1 MAKTTT
7 VDLGNASVVADSKW
21 KNGSSVSVSGAFD
34 GTVNNGETID
44 SAKPIVVDKVGTFT
58 ATDTEKTATFV
69 ANSAFS
75 GELSVKPGAEASL
88 SSLDFSAATGGIQYT
103 VADKQ
108 TVQLGKGA
116 DTVSMA
122 AAGSSVTGYNYS
134 DGDVISVG
142 GFDKA
147 SVDTTG
153 NIAVDGKL
161 NVGTNAGDVYKARF
175 AKSDATRAYWT
186 TAANSRA
193 TAIDASNE
201 KNLNEIIIDA
211 THATDAAISLGET
224 TATVSVAGANAI
236 NAGKGN
242 ATLYAAADTDNWTL
256 SLGRTDGQVS
266 LGTNAGPTADRTIV
280 FEGGQFKQLS
290 TNSTSNAAGDQF
302 IYGKASVAGIGT
314 AGSVKAKFGTDTG
327 VMAYGSTM
335 TASSDTK
342 YYFGLDQKSSLSTG
356 NVETLAINLGDSNTY
371 HDVHYLT
378 VASENAKGS
387 IQLSNKGDKVDS
399 HTKKSLEITLGTDS
413 DVVSLQA
420 GASDTIK
427 TSAVTGLDSITG
439 FQTGFGTDADV
450 LEITDLSSMSDIEA
464 VSNKTLYFDEKHAYG
479 INFTD
484 ATDDQLLIKFAGA
497 TEATKVATTLTNQ
510 NVVTAAADADFVIGS
525 TDVDTTYKVTGGK
538 DTDVAF
544 FALDDTKK
552 YTNIANLD
560 VTDYAGQAIVVGTT
574 DSNTITL
581 GKAAAAV
588 WGGGSESDAFGLADD
603 HAASHIWFSQTDG
616 EDTVKKF
623 NAKSDDVLFW
633 KSATLADI
641 ASNYSFARTNNNIV
655 ITSKSD
661 KHDKLT
667 LTGLNDTQITVRTQD
682 LEKATTT
689 KVTFA
694 DDANGFDTDSL
705 IYVGVSND
713 KELAASDNL
722 QDAKKT
728 YGVDLRGDKGIFDSK
743 IYNVNSF
750 TAENSNSQYLLIGS
764 GESTLR
770 GGATA
775 NAFWGGDSDSQTF
788 IGTADAT
795 DYFWIGNGDGH
806 DTATSVGF
814 EDVVYLW
821 STNSVDDVKITV
833 NGNDV
838 DVVYAN
844 ENDLTLSDGYAA
856 VKAGLT
862 FETQDG
868 TQYTYDLKSQSLKA
882 KSTTAKA

>member
-7 VDLGNASVVADSKW
+7 VNLSNASVASSVWTS
-21 KNGSSVSVSGAFD
+21 GSSIPATGDFAAPGVSVAA
-34 GTVNNGETID
+34 VNSIAVG
-44 SAKPIVVDKVGTFT
+44 KVGTFK
-58 ATDTEKTATFV
+58 ATTTDSVATFD
-69 ANSAFS
+69 ADSAFS
-75 GELSVKPGAEASL
+75 GMLSVQAGTTTL
-88 SSLDFSAATGGIQYT
+88 SSLDFSATTDGIQYSA
-103 VADKQ
+103 VANQ

-122 AAGSSVTGYNYS
+122 DGTSTVTGYNYN
-134 DGDVISVG
+134 DGDVISVA
-142 GFDKA
+142 GFTNA
-147 SVDTTG
+147 SVDATG
-153 NIAVDGKL
+153 NITPSLGAL

-175 AKSDATRAYWT
+175 AADGVTEAYWT
-186 TAANSRA
+186 TAAHSRA
-193 TAIDASNE
+193 TAIDASSE
-201 KNLNEIIIDA
+201 KNLNTIIIDA
-211 THATDAAISLGET
+211 TNATDAAISLGET
-224 TATVSVAGANAI
+224 NATVSVAGANTI

-242 ATLYAAADTDNWTL
+242 ATLYAADATDNWTL
-256 SLGRTDGQVS
+256 SLGRSDGQVS

-290 TNSTSNAAGDQF
+290 TNAAGDQF
-302 IYGKASVAGIGT
+302 IYGKASVAGIG
-314 AGSVKAKFGTDTG
+314 ASGNVKATFGTDTG
-327 VMAYGSTM
+327 VMTYGTNM
-335 TASSDTK
+335 TASADTK
-342 YYFGLDQKSSLSTG
+342 YYFGLAAKSSLSTG
-356 NVETLAINLGDSNTY
+356 NVDTLAINLGDSNAY
-371 HDVHYLT
+371 HNVHYLT
-378 VASENAKGS
+378 VDSTNAKGS
-387 IQLSNKGDKVDS
+387 IQLSNGGDTVVS
-399 HTKKSLEITLGTDS
+399 STTKSLAITLGTDS
-413 DVVSLQA
+413 DVVSLAA

-427 TSAVTGLDSITG
+427 TAAVTGFDRISG
-439 FQTGFGTDADV
+439 FQTGFGADADV

-464 VSNKTLYFDEKHAYG
+464 VSNKTLYFDKKHDYG

-497 TEATKVATTLTNQ
+497 TKATKVATTLRNES
-510 NVVTAAADADFVIGS
+510 VVAAGADADLVIGS

-538 DTDVAF
+538 DTDVTF
-544 FALDDTKK
+544 FALNDTKK

-588 WGGGSESDAFGLADD
+588 WGGGSESDAFVLASD
-603 HAASHIWFSQTDG
+603 HAASHVWFSQTDG
-616 EDTVKKF
+616 EDTVANF

-641 ASNYSFARTNNNIV
+641 ASNYSFARTDSGIV

-705 IYVGVSND
+705 IYVGVSGD

-722 QDAKKT
+722 QDATQT

-750 TAENSNSQYLLIGS
+750 TAENSNSKYLLIGS
-764 GESTLR
+764 GESTLK

-795 DYFWIGNGDGH
+795 DYFWIGSGDGH
-806 DTATSVGF
+806 DTAESVGS
-814 EDVVYLW
+814 EDIVYLW
-821 STNSVDDVKITV
+821 STNGVDDVKITV

>member
-7 VDLGNASVVADSKW
+7 VDLSNASVASSVWTS
-21 KNGSSVSVSGAFD
+21 GSSITASNDFESSIAASDAVKSMTLG
-34 GTVNNGETID
+34 
-44 SAKPIVVDKVGTFT
+44 KVGTFAAT
-58 ATDTEKTATFV
+58 ASADTATFV
-69 ANSAFS
+69 ADSAFS
-75 GELSVKPGAEASL
+75 GMLSVKAGAKATL
-88 SSLDFSAATGGIQYT
+88 SALDFSATTDGIQYSA
-103 VADKQ
+103 VANQ

-122 AAGSSVTGYNYS
+122 DATSTVTGYNYS
-134 DGDVISVG
+134 DGDVISVSA
-142 GFDKA
+142 FTNA
-147 SVDTTG
+147 SVDATG
-153 NIAVDGKL
+153 NITPSLGAL

-175 AKSDATRAYWT
+175 AANGATEAYWT
-186 TAANSRA
+186 TAAHSRA
-193 TAIDASNE
+193 TAIDASSE
-201 KNLNEIIIDA
+201 KNLNTIIIDA
-211 THATDAAISLGET
+211 TNATDAAISLGET
-224 TATVSVAGANAI
+224 NATVSVAGANAI

-242 ATLYAAADTDNWTL
+242 ATLYAANSTDNWTL
-256 SLGRTDGQVS
+256 SLGRSDGQVS

-290 TNSTSNAAGDQF
+290 TNANQF
-302 IYGKASVAGIGT
+302 IYGKASVAGIG
-314 AGSVKAKFGTDTG
+314 ASGQVKATFGTDTG
-327 VMAYGSTM
+327 VMVYGTDM
-335 TASSDTK
+335 TASSNTK
-342 YYFGLDQKSSLSTG
+342 YYFGLDANSTVSTG

-387 IQLSNKGDKVDS
+387 IQLSNEGDTVVS

-427 TSAVTGLDSITG
+427 TSVVTGLDQIHG
-439 FQTGFGTDADV
+439 FQTGFGADADV
-450 LEITDLSSMSDIEA
+450 LEITDLSSMSGIEA
-464 VSNKTLYFDEKHAYG
+464 VKSNTLYFDEKHAYG
-479 INFTD
+479 INFAD

-497 TEATKVATTLTNQ
+497 TKATKVATTLRDES
-510 NVVTAAADADFVIGS
+510 VVAAAADADLVIGS

-588 WGGGSESDAFGLADD
+588 WGGGSESDAFVLADD

-616 EDTVKKF
+616 EDTVSKF
-623 NAKSDDVLFW
+623 NAESDDVLFW

-641 ASNYSFARTNNNIV
+641 ASNYSFARTDGNIV

-661 KHDKLT
+661 KHDRLT
-667 LTGLNDTQITVRTQD
+667 LTGLTDTQIKVRTQD
-682 LEKATTT
+682 LETATTT

-705 IYVGVSND
+705 IYVGVSGD

-775 NAFWGGDSDSQTF
+775 NAFWGGDSNSQTF

-795 DYFWIGNGDGH
+795 DYFWIGSGDGH
-806 DTATSVGF
+806 DTATSVGS

-821 STNSVDDVKITV
+821 STNGVDDVKITV

-844 ENDLTLSDGYAA
+844 ENDLTLSNGYAA

-862 FETQDG
+862 FETQNG

-882 KSTTAKA
+882 KSTTANA

>member
-7 VDLGNASVVADSKW
+7 VSLSGASVEGSAW
-21 KNGSSVSVSGAFD
+21 LTGSSISATGDFAATTPSVAANDVKSIALG
-34 GTVNNGETID
+34 
-44 SAKPIVVDKVGTFT
+44 KVGTFT
-58 ATDTEKTATFV
+58 ATTVDGAATFD

-75 GELSVKPGAEASL
+75 GTFSVAGTDHASL
-88 SSLDFSAATGGIQYT
+88 SSLDFSATTDGIQYN
-103 VADKQ
+103 VAANQ

-116 DTVSMA
+116 DTVSLGA
-122 AAGSSVTGYNYS
+122 ATSTVTGYNYS
-134 DGDVISVG
+134 DGDVISVAASPTN
-142 GFDKA
+142 A
-147 SVDTTG
+147 SVDATG
-153 NIAVDGKL
+153 NIASTLGVL
-161 NVGTNAGDVYKARF
+161 NVGTNAGDVYKVRF
-175 AKSDATRAYWT
+175 AAGNVTDAYWT
-186 TAANSRA
+186 TATHSRA
-193 TAIDASNE
+193 TAIDASSE
-201 KNLNEIIIDA
+201 KNLDTIIIDA
-211 THATDAAISLGET
+211 TNATDAAISLGET
-224 TATVSVAGANAI
+224 NATVSVAGANAI

-242 ATLYAAADTDNWTL
+242 ATLYAANSTDNWTL
-256 SLGRTDGQVS
+256 SLGRSDGQVS
-266 LGTNAGPTADRTIV
+266 LGTNARPTADRTIV

-290 TNSTSNAAGDQF
+290 TNDAGDQF
-302 IYGKASVAGIGT
+302 IYGKASVAGIGDS
-314 AGSVKAKFGTDTG
+314 GQVKATFGTDTG
-327 VMAYGSTM
+327 VMTYGTDM
-335 TASSDTK
+335 TASSNTK
-342 YYFGLDQKSSLSTG
+342 YYFGLAENSSLSTG

-387 IQLSNKGDKVDS
+387 IQLSNEGDTVVS

-427 TSAVTGLDSITG
+427 TSVVTGLDSISG

-450 LEITDLSSMSDIEA
+450 LEITDLSSMSGIES
-464 VSNKTLYFDEKHAYG
+464 VKNNTLYFDEKHAYG

-484 ATDDQLLIKFAGA
+484 ATDDQILIKFAGA
-497 TEATKVATTLTNQ
+497 TKATKVATTLRDQ
-510 NVVTAAADADFVIGS
+510 SVVAAAADADLVIGS

-560 VTDYAGQAIVVGTT
+560 VADYAGQAIVVGTT

-588 WGGGSESDAFGLADD
+588 WGGGSESDAFVLARD

-616 EDTVKKF
+616 EDTVSNF
-623 NAKSDDVLFW
+623 NAESDDVLFW

-641 ASNYSFARTNNNIV
+641 ASNYSFARTNGNIV

-661 KHDKLT
+661 KHDRLT
-667 LTGLNDTQITVRTQD
+667 LTGLTDTQIKVRTQD
-682 LEKATTT
+682 LETATTT

-705 IYVGVSND
+705 IYVGVSGD

-750 TAENSNSQYLLIGS
+750 TAENSSSQYLLIGS
-764 GESTLR
+764 GESTLQ

-795 DYFWIGNGDGH
+795 DYFWIGSGDGH
-806 DTATSVGF
+806 DTATSVGS
-814 EDVVYLW
+814 EDIVYLW

-862 FETQDG
+862 FETQNG

-882 KSTTAKA
+882 KSTTANA